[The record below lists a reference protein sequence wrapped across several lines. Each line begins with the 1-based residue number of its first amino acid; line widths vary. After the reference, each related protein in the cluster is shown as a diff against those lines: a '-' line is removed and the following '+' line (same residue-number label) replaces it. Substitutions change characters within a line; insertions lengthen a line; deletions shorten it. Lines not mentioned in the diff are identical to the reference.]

1 MLINHNYSSAFT
13 SFAVIFNITLPV
25 IIVICWVLLLN
36 KDIKKAQ
43 LHYVITHIVPS
54 VKKKFIKE
62 L

>member
-1 MLINHNYSSAFT
+1 MNHNYSSAFT
-13 SFAVIFNITLPV
+13 SCAVIFNITLPM

-36 KDIKKAQ
+36 KDIKKTL
-43 LHYVITHIVPS
+43 LHYVITRIVPS